1 MTTPKAPS
9 GHVQLR
15 YVDDPTGETEGEGQG
30 VVVVFDSQNA
40 LAGHA
45 AQTLSELD
53 VYALSSKWP
62 GLHSVTDPQSGE
74 AKEAAKV
81 CTAQPAHE
89 ALPLDA
95 LYCPG

>member
-9 GHVQLR
+9 GQVQLR

-53 VYALSSKWP
+53 VYALSSKRP
-62 GLHSVTDPQSGE
+62 GLHSVTDPQLGE